1 MFHHI
6 LNIIE
11 SGSSNINKL
20 CKFLKKINNSSKLE
34 YSKRVKNIFKK
45 YGNKKIV
52 ALRVYRKSINILF
65 DVALNL
71 ISFGDYSDKMKK
83 NNVTNCYHVWFEIEL
98 ENVNKKF
105 IFEKN
110 NVINAYIINK
120 LKQNS
125 SQYEEDFINVELKNH
140 ASITLKNFFNN
151 GFAKIGKTNYYKYNL
166 CDFNCQTWCLK
177 VLEANDFK
185 NSTYTNFIEQSFYG
199 NLKNKE
205 IINNLVS
212 FFNFDFNVEKFLY
225 YLKGLLV
232 ILVSLLLIIFYF
244 IFKNIYTGIVY
255 FIKVLKPIKISFADY
270 HYELN

>member
-11 SGSSNINKL
+11 SGSSNINKI
-20 CKFLKKINNSSKLE
+20 CKFLKKINNTSKLE
-34 YSKRVKNIFKK
+34 YSKKIKNIFTK

-71 ISFGDYSDKMKK
+71 ISFGDYNDKMKK
-83 NNVTNCYHVWFEIEL
+83 NNVKNCYHVWFEIEV
-98 ENVNKKF
+98 ENSKKTI

-110 NVINAYIINK
+110 NVINAYLINK
-120 LKQNS
+120 HKQNS
-125 SQYEEDFINVELKNH
+125 RQNNETFINIELKNDS
-140 ASITLKNFFNN
+140 SITLKNFFNN

-166 CDFNCQTWCLK
+166 SYFNCQTWCLK
-177 VLEANDFK
+177 VLEANDFNNPSYK
-185 NSTYTNFIEQSFYG
+185 SFIEQSFYG

-205 IINNLVS
+205 IINKLVS

-232 ILVSLLLIIFYF
+232 ILISLLLIIFYF
-244 IFKNIYTGIVY
+244 IFKNIYTGIIY
-255 FIKVLKPIKISFADY
+255 FVKVIKPIKISFADY